1 MTQDKD
7 TWRKQAEKELRG
19 RRLDDL
25 TWNTLEGIPV
35 SPLYTADDVSGLD
48 QLNTMP
54 GIEPLPAVCVQQCTQ
69 GVLGPSVNTQ
79 VFPRP
84 RNQTPFIV
92 VPWPQVSRGFP
103 LHLIWRHTVD
113 TTVIMNA

>member
-19 RRLDDL
+19 RPLDDL

-35 SPLYTADDVSGLD
+35 SPLYTADDLAGLD
-48 QLNTMP
+48 HMNTMP
-54 GIEPLPAVCVQQCTQ
+54 GIEPFTRGVRATLYTGRPWTIRHTQ
-69 GVLGPSVNTQ
+69 A
-79 VFPRP
+79 FPRP
-84 RNQTPFIV
+84 KNQTRFIAV
-92 VPWPQVSRGFP
+92 LWQRVSRVFRWP
-103 LHLIWRHTVD
+103 LIWQHTVD